1 LLNFL
6 PNKNPHIKL
15 FGDCTNILDNA
26 YWAKVEL
33 EGNWRELEMG
43 ESEVRLVVRRVLGK
57 MEGKG
62 DLEEIVGQGES
73 IREVVEKLEKL
84 IQM

>member
-1 LLNFL
+1 
-6 PNKNPHIKL
+6 
-15 FGDCTNILDNA
+15 
-26 YWAKVEL
+26 
-33 EGNWRELEMG
+33 MG